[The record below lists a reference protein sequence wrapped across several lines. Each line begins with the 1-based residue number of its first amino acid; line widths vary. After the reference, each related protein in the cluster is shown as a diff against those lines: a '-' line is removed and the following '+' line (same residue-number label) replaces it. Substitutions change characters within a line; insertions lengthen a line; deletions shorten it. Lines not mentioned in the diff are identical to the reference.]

1 MNMHIKTTAEGC
13 HLSVNIRIQS
23 HTLLNL
29 SDNDEG
35 DIDLLPGITYRFEWF
50 VFAGKAQAHARIQA
64 VVTPDNQGFDPLDID
79 KNYPGGVQDGNVFL
93 FTLS

>member
-1 MNMHIKTTAEGC
+1 
-13 HLSVNIRIQS
+13 
-23 HTLLNL
+23 
-29 SDNDEG
+29 
-35 DIDLLPGITYRFEWF
+35 
-50 VFAGKAQAHARIQA
+50 